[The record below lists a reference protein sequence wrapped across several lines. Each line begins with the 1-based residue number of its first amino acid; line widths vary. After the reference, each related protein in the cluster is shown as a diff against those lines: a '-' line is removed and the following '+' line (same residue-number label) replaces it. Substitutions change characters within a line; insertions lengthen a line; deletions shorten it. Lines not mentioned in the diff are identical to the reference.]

1 MEIVANNATVMSERQ
16 PVGISDKFIQ
26 LFHRKT
32 GIPDLSSV
40 VVNFAITARL
50 FPFWNLS
57 VQYTEQFSLES
68 VQWAKHYENLDAA
81 LYSPTSYPSPSHPQ
95 SEGSG

>member
-16 PVGISDKFIQ
+16 PVGNPDKFIQ

-50 FPFWNLS
+50 FPFWKLS
-57 VQYTEQFSLES
+57 VVRNNRTTNGGISQNGNNHSKQRLFQFVKQLSL
-68 VQWAKHYENLDAA
+68 K
-81 LYSPTSYPSPSHPQ
+81 YPRKSR
-95 SEGSG
+95 